1 MFGLGKKKKVD
12 KAAWAA
18 LVFSEPP
25 KNPKKLSEEQ
35 LSALTIGILIQH
47 ARIINDSVRLVQITK
62 NPDTKQSRMELALK
76 HYDGMLKL
84 KSFCNEEQLA
94 MIQAA
99 EQAMRGAKIL

>member
-1 MFGLGKKKKVD
+1 MFGFGKKKKVD

-25 KNPKKLSEEQ
+25 KNPEKLSEEQ
-35 LSALTIGILIQH
+35 LSALTTGILMQH
-47 ARIINDSVRLVQITK
+47 ARIINDSVRLVQTTK
-62 NPDTKQSRMELALK
+62 NPDTKQGRIELALK
-76 HYDGMLKL
+76 HYNGMLKL